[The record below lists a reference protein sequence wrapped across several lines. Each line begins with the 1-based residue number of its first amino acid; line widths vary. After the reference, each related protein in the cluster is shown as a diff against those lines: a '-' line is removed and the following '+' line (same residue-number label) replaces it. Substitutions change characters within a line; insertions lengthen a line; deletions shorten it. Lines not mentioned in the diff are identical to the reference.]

1 MMNLKTN
8 SYKQAICKTKSHPFK
23 SDSLNFILFTFKRKQ
38 YFLSS
43 IPFDFILYYWTSGYT
58 FVFVLFNIRTL
69 SSSDAIFPWL
79 LPSVPFS
86 LYIWIVNSSYMEMH
100 FFFLC
105 RQLQST
111 DDIECGRGW
120 QQKCDNY
127 SLDLNTSQKTWAYN
141 TFSSI
146 MFFVLWVVI
155 PGTNAR
161 RVNFPLNSFLSSS
174 LALTILI
181 HFFPVCSFFISQAIC
196 LWCIWCW
203 TLW

>member
-8 SYKQAICKTKSHPFK
+8 SYKQAICRTKSHPFK

-100 FFFLC
+100 FFSC
-105 RQLQST
+105 A
-111 DDIECGRGW
+111 
-120 QQKCDNY
+120 DNFN
-127 SLDLNTSQKTWAYN
+127 LPAILNVEEVDNKNVITTVWTW
-141 TFSSI
+141 
-146 MFFVLWVVI
+146 
-155 PGTNAR
+155 
-161 RVNFPLNSFLSSS
+161 
-174 LALTILI
+174 ILPRKLEHTT
-181 HFFPVCSFFISQAIC
+181 HFHQ
-196 LWCIWCW
+196 
-203 TLW
+203 